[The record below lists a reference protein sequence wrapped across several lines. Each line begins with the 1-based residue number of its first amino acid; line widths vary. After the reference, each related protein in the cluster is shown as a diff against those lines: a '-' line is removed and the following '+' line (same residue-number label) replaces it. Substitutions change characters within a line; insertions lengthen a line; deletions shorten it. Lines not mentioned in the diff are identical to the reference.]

1 MQWRRPDVCFSGWL
15 SARLDDVLPFNI
27 YNMKT
32 DKLLHV
38 LCGYIIALTVGI
50 WLPWLGA
57 LVGVAAA
64 FGKEFLWD
72 RLLKRGTF
80 EWADINATLVGVLT
94 GFSIAFLRASIA

>member
-1 MQWRRPDVCFSGWL
+1 MMFYL
-15 SARLDDVLPFNI
+15 LII

-80 EWADINATLVGVLT
+80 EWADINATLVGVLA
-94 GFSIAFLRASIA
+94 GFCVAFLRASIA

>member
-1 MQWRRPDVCFSGWL
+1 
-15 SARLDDVLPFNI
+15 
-27 YNMKT
+27 MKT

-94 GFSIAFLRASIA
+94 GFSIAFLRASIAQITHLPHEGYGKANNTPIYHK

>member
-15 SARLDDVLPFNI
+15 SARLNDVLPFNI

-32 DKLLHV
+32 DKLLHG

-57 LVGVAAA
+57 LTGVAAA

-80 EWADINATLVGVLT
+80 EWADINATLVGVLA
-94 GFSIAFLRASIA
+94 GFCVAFLRASIA

>member
-1 MQWRRPDVCFSGWL
+1 
-15 SARLDDVLPFNI
+15 
-27 YNMKT
+27 MKT

-64 FGKEFLWD
+64 FGK
-72 RLLKRGTF
+72 R
-80 EWADINATLVGVLT
+80 VLM
-94 GFSIAFLRASIA
+94 G